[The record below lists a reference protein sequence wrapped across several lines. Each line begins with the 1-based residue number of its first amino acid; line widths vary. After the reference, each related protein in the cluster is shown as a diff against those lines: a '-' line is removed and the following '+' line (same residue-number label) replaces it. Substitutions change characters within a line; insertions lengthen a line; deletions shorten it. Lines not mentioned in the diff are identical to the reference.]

1 MLTGTWVGD
10 IKGLLAVPAGIE
22 ALTGDIPV
30 KKILMI
36 ALILSAATVIL
47 SLPTF
52 AGVAAPPAAVPE
64 PATLALLA
72 TGMGAIA
79 LVRRFRK

>member
-1 MLTGTWVGD
+1 M
-10 IKGLLAVPAGIE
+10 
-22 ALTGDIPV
+22 
-30 KKILMI
+30 KKILI
-36 ALILSAATVIL
+36 IAATLIGAAAVL
-47 SLPTF
+47 SLPTM
-52 AGVAAPPAAVPE
+52 AGVAAPPATMPE

>member
-1 MLTGTWVGD
+1 M
-10 IKGLLAVPAGIE
+10 
-22 ALTGDIPV
+22 
-30 KKILMI
+30 KKTLMI
-36 ALILSAATVIL
+36 AVTLTAATAVL
-47 SLPTF
+47 SLPTM
-52 AGVAAPPAAVPE
+52 AGVAVPPATMPE

>member
-1 MLTGTWVGD
+1 M
-10 IKGLLAVPAGIE
+10 
-22 ALTGDIPV
+22 

-36 ALILSAATVIL
+36 ALALTAVTSVL

-52 AGVAAPPAAVPE
+52 AGTVVTPPSTVPE

>member
-1 MLTGTWVGD
+1 M
-10 IKGLLAVPAGIE
+10 
-22 ALTGDIPV
+22 

-36 ALILSAATVIL
+36 ALSLAAATAVL
-47 SLPTF
+47 SLPTM
-52 AGVAAPPAAVPE
+52 AGVAAPPAAMPE

>member
-1 MLTGTWVGD
+1 M
-10 IKGLLAVPAGIE
+10 
-22 ALTGDIPV
+22 
-30 KKILMI
+30 KKIL
-36 ALILSAATVIL
+36 LIAATLTVVTAVL
-47 SLPTF
+47 SLTTF
-52 AGVAAPPAAVPE
+52 AGTVVTPPAAVPE